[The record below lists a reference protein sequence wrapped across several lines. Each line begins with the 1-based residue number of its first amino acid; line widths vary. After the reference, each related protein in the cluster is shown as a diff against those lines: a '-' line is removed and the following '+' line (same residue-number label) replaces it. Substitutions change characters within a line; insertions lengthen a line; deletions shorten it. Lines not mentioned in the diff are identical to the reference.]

1 MLGEFG
7 ITYILHMGSFVQ
19 KHGVLLAIL
28 ILAAFLRFYHLDTES
43 LWGDEGASLRFAHME
58 GALEIVEGSRTDS
71 NYPTYYLLLHY
82 WVALF
87 GDSDFSFRTPS
98 ALSGLF
104 AVFAM
109 YKVGYLLFGRGP
121 ALIASLILALSPIHI
136 QYSQEARV
144 YSLMVLS
151 ALLSFYFF
159 VKILRE
165 QSFSSQT
172 GYVLCTCL
180 LLYSHIYG
188 LLILLAQNIYLT
200 MMFLGK
206 AFGSRGNQR
215 LGFVR
220 WFGLQTLIFDLY
232 IPGFL
237 LLLGWIQSELG
248 HGTHLWIPSPSLRWV
263 YDTVLVGYSGSSSLL
278 MVLLTFSLGAAVALV
293 RSGAA
298 DKLYLLLGWLLIPVA
313 LPLAASS
320 VIKPIF
326 IYKYGIAASL
336 ALYLLAAKGVVAA
349 SGYLAGIF
357 PQGMPWA
364 FKIKTVGIIF
374 ATGLAVLFSGE
385 LWSYYNTEMEHDC
398 PQRSRCGQGPEARP

>member
-1 MLGEFG
+1 
-7 ITYILHMGSFVQ
+7 MGSFVQ

-172 GYVLCTCL
+172 GYVLSTCL

-188 LLILLAQNIYLT
+188 LLILLA
-200 MMFLGK
+200 
-206 AFGSRGNQR
+206 
-215 LGFVR
+215 
-220 WFGLQTLIFDLY
+220 
-232 IPGFL
+232 
-237 LLLGWIQSELG
+237 
-248 HGTHLWIPSPSLRWV
+248 
-263 YDTVLVGYSGSSSLL
+263 
-278 MVLLTFSLGAAVALV
+278 
-293 RSGAA
+293 
-298 DKLYLLLGWLLIPVA
+298 
-313 LPLAASS
+313 
-320 VIKPIF
+320 
-326 IYKYGIAASL
+326 
-336 ALYLLAAKGVVAA
+336 
-349 SGYLAGIF
+349 
-357 PQGMPWA
+357 
-364 FKIKTVGIIF
+364 
-374 ATGLAVLFSGE
+374 
-385 LWSYYNTEMEHDC
+385 
-398 PQRSRCGQGPEARP
+398 